1 MQKINEILEIID
13 DKIREEEMRIEN
25 AKNQNLF
32 FHNSYGA
39 GFDNGFIDGLIF
51 IKELI
56 ESQDS
61 CE

>member
-1 MQKINEILEIID
+1 MQKISEILKIID
-13 DKIREEEMRIEN
+13 DKIREEEMKIEDL
-25 AKNQNLF
+25 KNRNLF

-56 ESQDS
+56 ESKDS